1 MAGHVSRSE
10 IREQLQRAGAK
21 HRHGERLKAMGTAEI
36 ERVIIAAESALG
48 VTEIA
53 RLCGLSR
60 RAVYDILARI
70 ERDLD

>member
-1 MAGHVSRSE
+1 
-10 IREQLQRAGAK
+10 
-21 HRHGERLKAMGTAEI
+21 MGTAEI